1 MSATATI
8 KRGPRVTLRQIED
21 EINKAPLTRVSTS
34 SKKFTN
40 KKNITIEG
48 FDFTVNKADVKMCT
62 VTDCE
67 NVTIRRCIFRDKDT
81 LGVALNVTGV
91 KTKKVLIEYCLF
103 ENLTF
108 DDDNGGEPLR
118 LGNSQHSGCIFECT
132 VRNCIFRNLA
142 ADPETISIKS
152 CKNTVEDCYFM
163 NNKSNVTVRHGGLAT
178 IRHNYFKEKGGIRL
192 YGYGNEITN
201 NLFEDNPGEEK
212 YAPIIVA
219 NGNKPRDPN
228 WEDDK
233 TPTGKEGNSHAIY
246 AQNKDNKIHG
256 NRFKN
261 CKITIY
267 YRKSERLKPKDLK
280 LDDNLKVDKFGD
292 DAGPAEPIP
301 SPDIELEEPNSH
313 QAREIDIPPQP
324 EPDPATQ
331 PTEPDI
337 EPYAKLCQG
346 CETEEAKYKVSIHIC
361 ASDLKASISAMKNT
375 LAEIKR
381 LSTENQKAIAAIEE
395 EQEG

>member
-1 MSATATI
+1 MSATTTI
-8 KRGPRVTLRQIED
+8 KKGPRVTLRQIED
-21 EINKAPLTRVSTS
+21 EINKEPLTKVSS
-34 SKKFTN
+34 SGKKFSG
-40 KKNITIEG
+40 KKNITVEG
-48 FDFTVNKADVKMCT
+48 FDFTVNKSDVKMCT

-67 NVTIRRCIFRDKDT
+67 SVTIRRCIFRDKDT
-81 LGVALNVTGV
+81 LGVALNVTGA

-118 LGNSQHSGCIFECT
+118 LGNSQHSGCIFEST

-152 CKNTVEDCYFM
+152 CKNIVEDCYFI

-178 IRHNYFKEKGGIRL
+178 IRHNYFKGRGGIRL
-192 YGYGNEITN
+192 YGHGNEIFN

-212 YAPIIVA
+212 YAPIIIA

-233 TPTGKEGNSHAIY
+233 TPSGREGNSHAIY

-256 NRFKN
+256 NRFLD
-261 CKITIY
+261 CEITTY
-267 YRKSERLKPKDLK
+267 YRKSERLTPKGLK
-280 LDDNLKVDKFGD
+280 LEDNLIVDKFEGD
-292 DAGPAEPIP
+292 TGRAEPIP
-301 SPDIELEEPNSH
+301 SPDIEIEEPDS
-313 QAREIDIPPQP
+313 QQPREIDIPQQP

-337 EPYAKLCQG
+337 EPYAKVCQG
-346 CETEEAKYKVSIHIC
+346 CETEEAKYKVSIHLC
-361 ASDLKASISAMKNT
+361 ASDLKASMSVMKNAM
-375 LAEIKR
+375 AEIKR
-381 LSTENQKAIAAIEE
+381 LSAENQKAIAAIEE
-395 EQEG
+395 EQ

>member
-1 MSATATI
+1 MSATTTI
-8 KRGPRVTLRQIED
+8 KKGPRVTLQQIKD
-21 EINKAPLTRVSTS
+21 EIHKEPLTEVSAS
-34 SKKFTN
+34 GKKFSG

-48 FDFTVNKADVKMCT
+48 FDFTVNKTDVKMCT

-81 LGVALNVTGV
+81 LGVALNVTGA

-118 LGNSQHSGCIFECT
+118 LGISQHSGCIFECT
-132 VRNCIFRNLA
+132 VRNCIFRKLE

-152 CKNTVEDCYFM
+152 CNNIVEDCYFI
-163 NNKSNVTVRHGGLAT
+163 NNKSNVTVRHGGLAK
-178 IRHNYFKEKGGIRL
+178 IRHNYFKDKGGIRL
-192 YGYGNEITN
+192 YGYGNEISN

-219 NGNKPRDPN
+219 NGNKLRDPN
-228 WEDDK
+228 WEDEK
-233 TPTGKEGNSHAIY
+233 TPSGREGNSHAIY

-256 NRFKN
+256 NRFRN
-261 CKITIY
+261 CKITLY
-267 YRKSERLKPKDLK
+267 YRKSERLAPRGLK
-280 LDDNLKVDKFGD
+280 LDDNLKVDKFD
-292 DAGPAEPIP
+292 DDNAHAEPIP
-301 SPDIELEEPNSH
+301 SPGIDLQEQDSQLL
-313 QAREIDIPPQP
+313 REIDIPSQP

-346 CETEEAKYKVSIHIC
+346 CETEEAKYKVSIHLC
-361 ASDLKASISAMKNT
+361 ASDLKASISVMKNAMT
-375 LAEIKR
+375 EIKR
-381 LSTENQKAIAAIEE
+381 LSAENQKAIAAIE
-395 EQEG
+395 QE